1 MKAFTMLETLLVLA
15 MISILTFLSLKI
27 QNASH
32 LSRVENELSAKN
44 LAAQITYLK
53 SQAIKDH
60 TSIMLIINRGS
71 DQIKVANTD
80 HQVKYIKIAN
90 GVIENNRNMDSV
102 IIDSNGELNHFGS
115 VYIRIDQTLFRFIF
129 HIEKGSLRIEKQN

>member
-15 MISILTFLSLKI
+15 MISILTFLTLKV
-27 QNASH
+27 QSANH
-32 LSRVENELSAKN
+32 LSSVENELSAKN

-60 TSIMLIINRGS
+60 SSFMLIFNRGS
-71 DQIKVANTD
+71 NQIKVVNTD
-80 HQVKYIKIAN
+80 HQAKYIKIAN
-90 GVIENNRNMDSV
+90 GIIENNRNMDNV
-102 IIDSNGELNHFGS
+102 IIDSDGEFNRFGS
-115 VYIRIDQTLFRFIF
+115 VYIRINNTLFRFIF